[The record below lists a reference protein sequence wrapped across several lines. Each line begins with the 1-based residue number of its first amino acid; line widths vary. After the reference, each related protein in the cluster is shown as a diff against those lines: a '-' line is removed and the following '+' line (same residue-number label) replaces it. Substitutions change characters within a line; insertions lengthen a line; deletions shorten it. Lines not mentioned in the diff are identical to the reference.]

1 MQASVFQAMDL
12 SAAEAVLKEVKQI
25 LDDRGLIFF
34 LRHGTCLGAVRDH
47 AFIGWDD
54 DVDTGSIIGMHG
66 LTEEMIYATAEVF
79 RQNDFDVEVIDSELH
94 LSVDMKKSGIQ
105 FDWTCYRIIG
115 DHIYQWPAVKI
126 PVRLYETPAEVDFL
140 GETFHVPNPPEEY
153 FELKYGPDWRTPK
166 QTGFEREV
174 LALMPDG
181 PLPGKGGIM
190 ARLSAMLPWHRA
202 GGLRVLDQ
210 DGRPIEGANVGVAP
224 TTVLSGIERSVT
236 DASGFT
242 KFLLPE
248 QALYVLE
255 IKYGNHEEILYMETL
270 APGINYVYKADPEN
284 SDGRYNVLVPE

>member
-1 MQASVFQAMDL
+1 
-12 SAAEAVLKEVKQI
+12 
-25 LDDRGLIFF
+25 
-34 LRHGTCLGAVRDH
+34 
-47 AFIGWDD
+47 
-54 DVDTGSIIGMHG
+54 
-66 LTEEMIYATAEVF
+66 
-79 RQNDFDVEVIDSELH
+79 
-94 LSVDMKKSGIQ
+94 MKKSGIQ
-105 FDWTCYRIIG
+105 FDWTCYRIID

-126 PVRLYETPAEVDFL
+126 PVSLYETPAEVDFL

-153 FELKYGPDWRTPK
+153 LELKYGPDWRTPK
-166 QTGFEREV
+166 QTGYESEV

-181 PLPGKGGIM
+181 PLPRKSGIM
-190 ARLSAMLPWHRA
+190 AWLSDMLPWHRA

-210 DGRPIEGANVGVAP
+210 DDRPIEGANVGVAP

-270 APGINYVYKADPEN
+270 APRINYVYKADPEN
-284 SDGRYNVLVPE
+284 SDGRYNVLIPE